1 MLLGSYIPS
10 VFATMTIPFIC
21 PSWKFWSGWW
31 QWLANVHW
39 WLSCLL
45 GCSVPLLCCPFVLI
59 PVYPSTCLGT
69 EPLTPDLPAL
79 FLPGPWHMA
88 THWPLPN
95 LIYTYF
101 HLRPLHHLHKLVDQ
115 VCCLVRDA
123 PSCRQSVRH
132 IYFIVLSLSHE
143 PFESNEDIM
152 FIYS

>member
-1 MLLGSYIPS
+1 
-10 VFATMTIPFIC
+10 MTNPFIC

-45 GCSVPLLCCPFVLI
+45 GCSVPLLCCRFVLI
-59 PVYPSTCLGT
+59 PVYPSTCLST
-69 EPLTPDLPAL
+69 EPLIPDLPVL
-79 FLPGPWHMA
+79 FLTGPWHMA
-88 THWPLPN
+88 THWPLPD

-115 VCCLVRDA
+115 VRCLVRDA

-132 IYFIVLSLSHE
+132 IYCLCPMNHLRVMRTSCLFTPKHFRLYFLRTRT
-143 PFESNEDIM
+143 FRT
-152 FIYS
+152 